1 MFSRLG
7 KLIKGFFSM
16 FISGLETSNP
26 KALLQAEIDS
36 FHEAVGTYNKSLAQ
50 QAALVEKMRTQITR
64 QKAEFEK
71 MKARIAALHQAGQL
85 EEAGRIALQAKA
97 TAQSLQELEGQ
108 FTQTDEMYKNMTR
121 QRDVYIRDAQRR
133 IDTIKQKLSQAE
145 IAESQAKLAELA
157 TATSFDLAGTGATL
171 ERLEEKLDDRVAQAQ
186 GKARVA
192 ADSISGGSWQM
203 KAAEESAMES
213 AALNEFVSMMGLEPA
228 RTAPQPGQTQMLP
241 ATEMPR
247 ELGPG

>member
-7 KLIKGFFSM
+7 KLIKGFFSL
-16 FISGLETSNP
+16 FISNLETANP
-26 KALLQAEIDS
+26 KALLEAEISS
-36 FHEAVGTYNKSLAQ
+36 FQEAVGTYNKSLAQ
-50 QAALVEKMRTQITR
+50 QAALVEKMRNQITK
-64 QKAEFEK
+64 QKSEFEK
-71 MKARIAALHQAGQL
+71 LKAKIGALVKAGQN
-85 EEAGRIALQAKA
+85 EEAARLALQAKNLS
-97 TAQSLQELEGQ
+97 QSLADNEAA
-108 FTQTDEMYKNMTR
+108 FTQTDDMYKNMTK

-145 IAESQAKLAELA
+145 ISESQAKLAEIA
-157 TATSFDLAGTGATL
+157 TATSFNMAGTGATL

-192 ADSISGGSWQM
+192 ADSIAGGSWNM
-203 KAAEESAMES
+203 KAEEEKAMEA
-213 AALNEFVSMMGLEPA
+213 AALSEFMGMMGLESN
-228 RTAPQPGQTQMLP
+228 APKVGHTQMLP

>member
-7 KLIKGFFSM
+7 KLIKGFFSL
-16 FISGLETSNP
+16 FISNLETANP
-26 KALLQAEIDS
+26 KALLEAEIAS
-36 FHEAVGTYNKSLAQ
+36 FQEAVGTYNKSLAQ
-50 QAALVEKMRTQITR
+50 QAALVEKMRNQISK
-64 QKAEFEK
+64 QKNEFEK
-71 MKARIAALHQAGQL
+71 LKSKIQALIKAGQQQ
-85 EEAGRIALQAKA
+85 EAARLALQAK
-97 TAQSLQELEGQ
+97 TLSQSLAENEEQ
-108 FTQTDEMYKNMTR
+108 FAKTDEMYKNMTK

-145 IAESQAKLAELA
+145 ISESQAKLAEIA
-157 TATSFDLAGTGATL
+157 TATSFNMAGTGATL

-192 ADSISGGSWQM
+192 ADSIAGGAWNM
-203 KAAEESAMES
+203 KAEEEQAMEQ
-213 AALNEFVSMMGLEPA
+213 AALAEFMGMMGMDNTPKV
-228 RTAPQPGQTQMLP
+228 GQTQMLP

>member
-16 FISGLETSNP
+16 FISNLETANP
-26 KALLQAEIDS
+26 KALLEAEIAS
-36 FHEAVGTYNKSLAQ
+36 FQEAVGTYNKSLAQ
-50 QAALVEKMRTQITR
+50 QAALVEKMRNQSAKQRT
-64 QKAEFEK
+64 EFDK
-71 MKARIAALHQAGQL
+71 LKGKIAILVKSGQQ
-85 EEAGRIALQAKA
+85 EEAARLALQAKNLSQA
-97 TAQSLQELEGQ
+97 LAENEAQ
-108 FTQTDEMYKNMTR
+108 FKQTDDMYKNMTK

-145 IAESQAKLAELA
+145 ISESQAKLAEIA
-157 TATSFDLAGTGATL
+157 SATSFNMAGSGASL

-192 ADSISGGSWQM
+192 ADSIAGGEWNM
-203 KAAEESAMES
+203 KAEEEKAMEA
-213 AALNEFVSMMGLEPA
+213 AALHEFMATMGIEQPA
-228 RTAPQPGQTQMLP
+228 SKVGQTQMLP

-247 ELGPG
+247 ELGGG

>member
-16 FISGLETSNP
+16 FISNLETANP
-26 KALLQAEIDS
+26 KALLEAEIAS
-36 FHEAVGTYNKSLAQ
+36 FQEAVGTYNKSLAQ
-50 QAALVEKMRTQITR
+50 QAALVEKMRNQSAK
-64 QKAEFEK
+64 QKTEFEK
-71 MKARIAALHQAGQL
+71 LKGKIAILVKSGQQ
-85 EEAGRIALQAKA
+85 EEAGRLALQAKNLS
-97 TAQSLQELEGQ
+97 QSLAENETQ
-108 FTQTDEMYKNMTR
+108 FAQTDEMYKNMTK

-145 IAESQAKLAELA
+145 IAESQAKLAEIA
-157 TATSFDLAGTGATL
+157 TTTSFNMAGSGASL

-192 ADSISGGSWQM
+192 SDSIAGGSWNV
-203 KAAEESAMES
+203 KAEEE
-213 AALNEFVSMMGLEPA
+213 AALEAAALHEFTSMMGLEQPA
-228 RTAPQPGQTQMLP
+228 AKVGQTQMLP

-247 ELGPG
+247 ELGGG

>member
-1 MFSRLG
+1 MFARLG

-16 FISGLETSNP
+16 FISNLETANP
-26 KALLQAEIDS
+26 KALLEAEIAS
-36 FHEAVGTYNKSLAQ
+36 FQEAVGTYNKSLAQ
-50 QAALVEKMRTQITR
+50 QAALVEKMRNQNAK
-64 QKAEFEK
+64 QKVEFERL
-71 MKARIAALHQAGQL
+71 KAKIQALVKAGQND
-85 EEAGRIALQAKA
+85 EAARLALQAK
-97 TAQSLQELEGQ
+97 TLSQSMADNEAQ
-108 FTQTDEMYKNMTR
+108 FTQTDEMYKNMTK

-145 IAESQAKLAELA
+145 ISESQAKLAEIA
-157 TATSFDLAGTGATL
+157 TATSFNMAGTGASL

-192 ADSISGGSWQM
+192 SDSIAGGSWNV
-203 KAAEESAMES
+203 KAEEEKAMEQ
-213 AALNEFVSMMGLEPA
+213 AALSEFMGMMGLDN
-228 RTAPQPGQTQMLP
+228 QPKVGHTQMLP

>member
-16 FISGLETSNP
+16 FISNLETANP
-26 KALLQAEIDS
+26 KALLEAEIAS
-36 FHEAVGTYNKSLAQ
+36 FQEAVGTYNKSLAQ
-50 QAALVEKMRTQITR
+50 QAALVEKMRNQSAK
-64 QKAEFEK
+64 QKTEFEK
-71 MKARIAALHQAGQL
+71 LKGKIAILIKSGNQ
-85 EEAGRIALQAKA
+85 EEAGRLALQAKNLSQA
-97 TAQSLQELEGQ
+97 LAENEAQ
-108 FTQTDEMYKNMTR
+108 FAQTDEMYKNMTK

-145 IAESQAKLAELA
+145 IAESQAKLAEIA
-157 TATSFDLAGTGATL
+157 TATSFNMAGSGASL

-192 ADSISGGSWQM
+192 SDSIAGGSWNA
-203 KAAEESAMES
+203 KAEEE
-213 AALNEFVSMMGLEPA
+213 AALEAAALHEFTSMMGIEQPA
-228 RTAPQPGQTQMLP
+228 AKVGQTQMLP

-247 ELGPG
+247 ELGGG

>member
-16 FISGLETSNP
+16 FISNLETANP
-26 KALLQAEIDS
+26 KALLEAEISS
-36 FHEAVGTYNKSLAQ
+36 FQEAVGTYNKSLAQ
-50 QAALVEKMRTQITR
+50 QAALVEKMRNQITK
-64 QKAEFEK
+64 QKAEFDK
-71 MKARIAALHQAGQL
+71 LKAKIAALFKAGHN
-85 EEAGRIALQAKA
+85 EEAARLALQAKNLS
-97 TAQSLQELEGQ
+97 QSLAENEAQ
-108 FTQTDEMYKNMTR
+108 FTQTDDMYRNMTK

-145 IAESQAKLAELA
+145 ISESQAKLAEIA
-157 TATSFDLAGTGATL
+157 TTTSFNMAGTGATL

-192 ADSISGGSWQM
+192 SDSIAGGSWNM
-203 KAAEESAMES
+203 KAEEEKAMEA
-213 AALNEFVSMMGLEPA
+213 AALSEFIGMMGLESN
-228 RTAPQPGQTQMLP
+228 TPQAGQTQMLP

>member
-1 MFSRLG
+1 MFARLG

-26 KALLQAEIDS
+26 KALLEAEINS

-50 QAALVEKMRTQITR
+50 QAALVEKLRVQITR
-64 QKAEFEK
+64 QKTELDK
-71 MKARIAALHQAGQL
+71 LKGRIAALFQSGQK
-85 EEAGRIALQAKA
+85 EEAARLALQAKNLS
-97 TAQSLQELEGQ
+97 QSLGENEAQ
-108 FTQTDEMYKNMTR
+108 FKQTDDMYRTMTK

-133 IDTIKQKLSQAE
+133 IDVIKQKLSQAD
-145 IAESQAKLAELA
+145 IAESQAKLAEIA
-157 TATSFDLAGTGATL
+157 STTSFDLAGTGATL

-192 ADSISGGSWQM
+192 ADSITGGSWQV
-203 KAAEESAMES
+203 KAEEEAALEA
-213 AALNEFVSMMGLEPA
+213 AALNEFVGMMGLEPEK
-228 RTAPQPGQTQMLP
+228 PNPHHTQMLP